1 VPAAAAEEKNMVR
14 GVIYQGDGSGN
25 LYAMVKK
32 SFSRWVWYETK
43 STGEPIFTLDF

>member
-25 LYAMVKK
+25 LYAIVKK
-32 SFSRWVWYETK
+32 SFSR
-43 STGEPIFTLDF
+43 